1 MPGPG
6 PRGERDGTQVFHVI
20 AMFFGVA
27 LVLLAV
33 VAVVL
38 LLWNSFRVRAE
49 VRALRGEVARLG
61 SGGRVVGTATAVPGV
76 PAAPAS
82 ATVNTGTFAVPPSP
96 PSPPAAPPM
105 APPTSPPSNPL
116 PSNPLPSTSETQQ
129 APAAKA
135 QRAPGKKPTD
145 PVG

>member
-6 PRGERDGTQVFHVI
+6 PRGERGGTQVLHVI

-61 SGGRVVGTATAVPGV
+61 SGGRVVGAATAVPGA

-82 ATVNTGTFAVPPSP
+82 AAVNTGTFAVPPSP
-96 PSPPAAPPM
+96 PSPPAAPP
-105 APPTSPPSNPL
+105 AYPPANPL
-116 PSNPLPSTSETQQ
+116 SANPLPSTSEAQQ
-129 APAAKA
+129 APASKSP
-135 QRAPGKKPTD
+135 RAPRRKPTD
-145 PVG
+145 PVV